1 MQMNLRRVLAP
12 MRKSMTKSVGLV
24 LEGGGVKGAY
34 ELGALIA
41 LTEKGYSFHAV
52 TGTSIG
58 ALNGAVMASQGIEKL
73 AEYWEE
79 AKYCPVFDFDDDMVA
94 RFRQKD
100 FDLDLIIAAG
110 KKLLSAREIIRQSY
124 EHTLKF
130 VYDRLKEDE
139 IRSSAIDFGCVT
151 YNISD
156 MEPFEAMKKDIPE
169 GKLIDYIVASA
180 CFPIFPPKQIDG
192 KKFIDGGVYDN
203 MPINLLARTGCRKMI
218 VVRTNP
224 VSKQPKRRIEQ
235 PDLDIFYITPSANL
249 GRAMAFSPERIENLK
264 QLGYAD
270 AARAIAEAEAALSAA
285 ATD

>member
-1 MQMNLRRVLAP
+1 MRAKRGDP
-12 MRKSMTKSVGLV
+12 MSKSVGLV

-41 LTEKGYSFHAV
+41 LIEKGYTFHSI

-73 AEYWEE
+73 AGYWEE
-79 AKYCPVFDFDDDMVA
+79 AKYCPVFDFDDETVA

-100 FDLDLIIAAG
+100 FDLDLIIATG
-110 KKLLSAREIIRQSY
+110 KKLLSAREIIKNSY
-124 EHTLKF
+124 EHTLNF
-130 VYDRLKEDE
+130 VYNRLSEEE
-139 IRSSAIDFGCVT
+139 IRSSDIDFGCVT

-156 MEPFEAMKKDIPE
+156 MEPFEAMKKDIPQ

-203 MPINLLARTGCRKMI
+203 MPINLLARTGCKEMI

-224 VSKQPKRRIEQ
+224 ETKQPKRRIERD
-235 PDLDIFYITPSANL
+235 DLDIIYITPSANL

-270 AARAIAEAEAALSAA
+270 AMRIITEAEAAAA
-285 ATD
+285 K

>member
-1 MQMNLRRVLAP
+1 MQMNLRRVLAL

-41 LTEKGYSFHAV
+41 LTEKGYS
-52 TGTSIG
+52 
-58 ALNGAVMASQGIEKL
+58 LNGAVMASQGIEKL

-124 EHTLKF
+124 EHTLRF

>member
-1 MQMNLRRVLAP
+1 MQMNLRRVLAL

-100 FDLDLIIAAG
+100 FDLDLIIATG

-130 VYDRLKEDE
+130 VYDRLKEEE

>member
-1 MQMNLRRVLAP
+1 MRVKRGDP
-12 MRKSMTKSVGLV
+12 MSKSVGLV

-41 LTEKGYSFHAV
+41 LIEKGYTFHSI

-73 AEYWEE
+73 AGYWEE
-79 AKYCPVFDFDDDMVA
+79 AKYCPVFDFDDETVA

-100 FDLDLIIAAG
+100 FDLDLIIATG
-110 KKLLSAREIIRQSY
+110 KKLLSAREIIKNSY
-124 EHTLKF
+124 EHTLNF
-130 VYDRLKEDE
+130 VYNRLSEEE
-139 IRSSAIDFGCVT
+139 IRSSDVDFGCVT

-203 MPINLLARTGCRKMI
+203 MPINLLARTGCKEMI

-224 VSKQPKRRIEQ
+224 ETKQPKRRIERD
-235 PDLDIFYITPSANL
+235 DLDIIYITPSANL

-270 AARAIAEAEAALSAA
+270 AMRIITEAEAAAA
-285 ATD
+285 K

>member
-1 MQMNLRRVLAP
+1 MQMNLRRVFAL
-12 MRKSMTKSVGLV
+12 MRKIMTKSVGLV

-130 VYDRLKEDE
+130 VYDRLKEEE

-203 MPINLLARTGCRKMI
+203 MPINLLARTGCKKMV

-235 PDLDIFYITPSANL
+235 PDLDILYITPSANL

>member
-1 MQMNLRRVLAP
+1 MRTLAP
-12 MRKSMTKSVGLV
+12 KEGIMSKNIGLV

-41 LTEKGYSFHAV
+41 LTEKGYTFSAV

-73 AEYWEE
+73 AAYWEE
-79 AKYCPVFDFDDDMVA
+79 AKYCPVFDFDDDTVA

-100 FDLDLIIAAG
+100 FDLDLIIATG
-110 KKLLSAREIIRQSY
+110 KKLLSAREIIRESY
-124 EHTLKF
+124 EHTLDF
-130 VYDRLKEDE
+130 VYNRLSEEE
-139 IRSSAIDFGCVT
+139 IRSSDIDFGCVT

-203 MPINLLARTGCRKMI
+203 MPINLLARTGCKKMV

-224 VSKQPKRRIEQ
+224 ESKQPKRRIERD
-235 PDLDIFYITPSANL
+235 DLDILYIIPSSNL

-270 AARAIAEAEAALSAA
+270 AMRILTEAESAA
-285 ATD
+285 ADSASE

>member
-1 MQMNLRRVLAP
+1 MQMNLRRVLAL
-12 MRKSMTKSVGLV
+12 MRKIMTKSVGLV

-58 ALNGAVMASQGIEKL
+58 ALNGAVMASEGIEKL

-124 EHTLKF
+124 EHTLRF

-203 MPINLLARTGCRKMI
+203 MPINLLARTGCRMMI

>member
-1 MQMNLRRVLAP
+1 MQMNLRRVLAL

-73 AEYWEE
+73 AKYWEE

>member
-1 MQMNLRRVLAP
+1 MRVKRGDP
-12 MRKSMTKSVGLV
+12 MSKSVGLV

-41 LTEKGYSFHAV
+41 LIEKGYTFHSI

-73 AEYWEE
+73 AGYWEE
-79 AKYCPVFDFDDDMVA
+79 AKYCPVFDFDDETVA

-100 FDLDLIIAAG
+100 FDLDLIIATG
-110 KKLLSAREIIRQSY
+110 KKLLSAREIIKNSY
-124 EHTLKF
+124 EHTLNF
-130 VYDRLKEDE
+130 VYNRLSEEE
-139 IRSSAIDFGCVT
+139 IRSSDIDFGCVT

-203 MPINLLARTGCRKMI
+203 MPINLLARTGCKEMI

-224 VSKQPKRRIEQ
+224 ETKQPKRRIER
-235 PDLDIFYITPSANL
+235 DNLDIIYITPSANL

-270 AARAIAEAEAALSAA
+270 AMRIITEAEAAAA
-285 ATD
+285 K

>member
-1 MQMNLRRVLAP
+1 MQMNLQRVLAL

>member
-1 MQMNLRRVLAP
+1 MRVK
-12 MRKSMTKSVGLV
+12 RGDSMSKSVGLV

-41 LTEKGYSFHAV
+41 LIEKGYTFHSI

-73 AEYWEE
+73 AGYWEE
-79 AKYCPVFDFDDDMVA
+79 AKYCPVFDFDDETVA

-100 FDLDLIIAAG
+100 FDLDLIIATG
-110 KKLLSAREIIRQSY
+110 KKLLSAREIIKNSY
-124 EHTLKF
+124 EHTLNF
-130 VYDRLKEDE
+130 VYNRLSEEE
-139 IRSSAIDFGCVT
+139 IRSSDIDFGCVT

-203 MPINLLARTGCRKMI
+203 MPINLLARTGCKEMI

-224 VSKQPKRRIEQ
+224 ETKQPKRRIERD
-235 PDLDIFYITPSANL
+235 DLDIIYITPSANL

-270 AARAIAEAEAALSAA
+270 AMRIITEAEAAAA
-285 ATD
+285 K

>member
-1 MQMNLRRVLAP
+1 MRTLA
-12 MRKSMTKSVGLV
+12 RKEGIMSKNIGLV

-41 LTEKGYSFHAV
+41 LTEKGYTFSAV

-73 AEYWEE
+73 AAYWEE
-79 AKYCPVFDFDDDMVA
+79 AKYCPVFDFDDDTVA

-100 FDLDLIIAAG
+100 FDLDLIIATG
-110 KKLLSAREIIRQSY
+110 KKLLSAREIIRESY
-124 EHTLKF
+124 EHTLDF
-130 VYDRLKEDE
+130 VYNRLSEEE
-139 IRSSAIDFGCVT
+139 IRSSDIDFGCVT

-203 MPINLLARTGCRKMI
+203 MPINLLARTGCKKMV

-224 VSKQPKRRIEQ
+224 ESKQPKRRIERD
-235 PDLDIFYITPSANL
+235 DLDILYIIPSSNL

-270 AARAIAEAEAALSAA
+270 AMRILTEAENAA
-285 ATD
+285 ADSASE

>member
-1 MQMNLRRVLAP
+1 MRVKRGDP
-12 MRKSMTKSVGLV
+12 MSKSVGLV

-41 LTEKGYSFHAV
+41 LIEKGYTFHSI

-73 AEYWEE
+73 AGYWEE
-79 AKYCPVFDFDDDMVA
+79 AKYCPVFDFDDETVA

-100 FDLDLIIAAG
+100 FDLDLIIATG
-110 KKLLSAREIIRQSY
+110 KKLLSAREIIKNSY
-124 EHTLKF
+124 EHTLNF
-130 VYDRLKEDE
+130 VYNRLSEEE
-139 IRSSAIDFGCVT
+139 IRSSDIDFGCVT

-180 CFPIFPPKQIDG
+180 CFPIFPPKQING

-203 MPINLLARTGCRKMI
+203 MPINLLARTGCKEMI

-224 VSKQPKRRIEQ
+224 ETKQPKRRIERD
-235 PDLDIFYITPSANL
+235 DLDIIYITPSANL

-270 AARAIAEAEAALSAA
+270 AMRIITEAEAAAA
-285 ATD
+285 K

>member
-1 MQMNLRRVLAP
+1 MQMNLRRVLAL

-235 PDLDIFYITPSANL
+235 PDLNIFYITPSANL

-270 AARAIAEAEAALSAA
+270 AARAIAEAEATLSAA

>member
-1 MQMNLRRVLAP
+1 MRTLALKEGI
-12 MRKSMTKSVGLV
+12 MSKNIGLV

-41 LTEKGYSFHAV
+41 LTEKGYTFSAV

-73 AEYWEE
+73 AAYWEE
-79 AKYCPVFDFDDDMVA
+79 AKYCPVFDFDDDTVA

-100 FDLDLIIAAG
+100 FDLDLIIATG
-110 KKLLSAREIIRQSY
+110 KKLLSAREIIRESY
-124 EHTLKF
+124 EHTLDF
-130 VYDRLKEDE
+130 VYNRLSEEE
-139 IRSSAIDFGCVT
+139 IRSSDIDFGCVT

-203 MPINLLARTGCRKMI
+203 MPINLLARTGCKKMV

-224 VSKQPKRRIEQ
+224 ESKQPKRRIERD
-235 PDLDIFYITPSANL
+235 DLDILYIIPSSNL

-270 AARAIAEAEAALSAA
+270 AMRILTEAESASE
-285 ATD
+285 

>member
-1 MQMNLRRVLAP
+1 MQMNLRRVLAL
-12 MRKSMTKSVGLV
+12 MRKIMTKSVGLV

-270 AARAIAEAEAALSAA
+270 AARAIAEAEATLSAA

>member
-1 MQMNLRRVLAP
+1 MRGKRGDP
-12 MRKSMTKSVGLV
+12 MSKSVGLV

-41 LTEKGYSFHAV
+41 LIEIGYTFHSI

-73 AEYWEE
+73 AGYWEE
-79 AKYCPVFDFDDDMVA
+79 AKYCPVFDFDDETVA

-100 FDLDLIIAAG
+100 FDLDLIVATG
-110 KKLLSAREIIRQSY
+110 KKLLSAREIIKNSY
-124 EHTLKF
+124 EHTLNF
-130 VYDRLKEDE
+130 VYSRLSEEE
-139 IRSSAIDFGCVT
+139 IRSSDIDFGCVT

-156 MEPFEAMKKDIPE
+156 MEPFEAMKKDIPQ

-203 MPINLLARTGCRKMI
+203 MPINLLARTGCKEMI

-224 VSKQPKRRIEQ
+224 ETKQPKRRIERD
-235 PDLDIFYITPSANL
+235 DLDIIYITPSANL

-270 AARAIAEAEAALSAA
+270 AMRIITEAEAAAA
-285 ATD
+285 K

>member
-1 MQMNLRRVLAP
+1 MRVKRGDP
-12 MRKSMTKSVGLV
+12 MSKSVGLV

-41 LTEKGYSFHAV
+41 LIEKGYTFHSI

-73 AEYWEE
+73 AGYWEE
-79 AKYCPVFDFDDDMVA
+79 AKYCPVFDFDDETVA

-100 FDLDLIIAAG
+100 FDLDLIVATG
-110 KKLLSAREIIRQSY
+110 KKLLSAREIIKNSY
-124 EHTLKF
+124 EHTLNF
-130 VYDRLKEDE
+130 VYNRLSEEE
-139 IRSSAIDFGCVT
+139 IRSSDIDFGCVT

-156 MEPFEAMKKDIPE
+156 MVPFEAMKKDIPQ

-180 CFPIFPPKQIDG
+180 CFPIFPPKQING

-203 MPINLLARTGCRKMI
+203 MPINLLARTGCKEMI

-224 VSKQPKRRIEQ
+224 ETKQPKRRIERD
-235 PDLDIFYITPSANL
+235 DLDIIYITPSANL

-270 AARAIAEAEAALSAA
+270 AMRIITEAEAAAA
-285 ATD
+285 K

>member
-1 MQMNLRRVLAP
+1 MQMNLRRVLAL
-12 MRKSMTKSVGLV
+12 MRKIMTKSVGLV

-100 FDLDLIIAAG
+100 FDLDLIIATG

-130 VYDRLKEDE
+130 VYDRLKEEE

-270 AARAIAEAEAALSAA
+270 AARAIAEAEAAVSAA

>member
-1 MQMNLRRVLAP
+1 MRVKRGDP
-12 MRKSMTKSVGLV
+12 MSKSVGLV

-41 LTEKGYSFHAV
+41 LIEKGYTFHSI

-73 AEYWEE
+73 AGYWEE
-79 AKYCPVFDFDDDMVA
+79 AKYCPVFDFDDETVA

-100 FDLDLIIAAG
+100 FDLDLIVATG
-110 KKLLSAREIIRQSY
+110 KKLLSAREIIKNSY
-124 EHTLKF
+124 EHTLNF
-130 VYDRLKEDE
+130 VYSRLSEEE
-139 IRSSAIDFGCVT
+139 IRSSDIDFGCVT

-156 MEPFEAMKKDIPE
+156 MEPFEAMKKDIPQ

-203 MPINLLARTGCRKMI
+203 MPINLLARTGCKEMI

-224 VSKQPKRRIEQ
+224 ETKQPKRRIERD
-235 PDLDIFYITPSANL
+235 DLDIIYITPSANL

-270 AARAIAEAEAALSAA
+270 AMRIITEAEAAAA
-285 ATD
+285 K

>member
-1 MQMNLRRVLAP
+1 
-12 MRKSMTKSVGLV
+12 MTKNIGLV

-41 LTEKGYSFHAV
+41 LTEKGYSFNAI

-58 ALNGAVMASQGIEKL
+58 ALNGAVMVSQGIEKL
-73 AEYWEE
+73 AGYWEE
-79 AKYCPVFDFDDDMVA
+79 AKYCPIFDFDEDTVA

-100 FDLDLIIAAG
+100 FDLDLIIATG
-110 KKLLSAREIIRQSY
+110 KKLMSAREIIKKSY
-124 EHTLKF
+124 EHTLEF
-130 VYDRLKEDE
+130 VYKRLNEDD
-139 IRSSAIDFGCVT
+139 IRASAIDFGCVT

-156 MEPFEAMKKDIPE
+156 MEPFEAMKKDIPH

-192 KKFIDGGVYDN
+192 KKYIDGGVYDN
-203 MPINLLARTGCRKMI
+203 MPVNLLARTGCKEMI

-224 VSKQPKRRIEQ
+224 DTKQPKRRIEHD
-235 PDLDIFYITPSANL
+235 DLNILYITPSANL

-270 AARAIAEAEAALSAA
+270 ALRIVEEAEKDTQMSAA
-285 ATD
+285 E

>member
-1 MQMNLRRVLAP
+1 MRTLALKEGI
-12 MRKSMTKSVGLV
+12 MSKNIGLV

-41 LTEKGYSFHAV
+41 LTEKGYTFSAV

-73 AEYWEE
+73 AAYWEE
-79 AKYCPVFDFDDDMVA
+79 AKYCPVFDFDDDTVA

-100 FDLDLIIAAG
+100 FDLDLIIATG
-110 KKLLSAREIIRQSY
+110 KKLLSAREIIRESY
-124 EHTLKF
+124 EHTLDF
-130 VYDRLKEDE
+130 VYNRLSEEE
-139 IRSSAIDFGCVT
+139 IRSSDIDFGCVT

-203 MPINLLARTGCRKMI
+203 MPINLLARTGCKKMV

-224 VSKQPKRRIEQ
+224 ESKQPKRRIERD
-235 PDLDIFYITPSANL
+235 DLDILYIIPSSNL

-270 AARAIAEAEAALSAA
+270 AMRILTEAESAA
-285 ATD
+285 ADSASE

>member
-1 MQMNLRRVLAP
+1 MQMNLRRVLAL

-73 AEYWEE
+73 AKYWEE

-100 FDLDLIIAAG
+100 FDLDLIIATG

>member
-1 MQMNLRRVLAP
+1 MRVKRGDP
-12 MRKSMTKSVGLV
+12 MSKSVGLV

-41 LTEKGYSFHAV
+41 LIEKCYTFHSI

-73 AEYWEE
+73 AGYWEE
-79 AKYCPVFDFDDDMVA
+79 AKYCPVFDFDDETVA

-100 FDLDLIIAAG
+100 FDLDLIIATG
-110 KKLLSAREIIRQSY
+110 KKLLSAREIIKNSY
-124 EHTLKF
+124 EHTLNF
-130 VYDRLKEDE
+130 VYNRLSEEE
-139 IRSSAIDFGCVT
+139 IRSSDIDFGCVT

-203 MPINLLARTGCRKMI
+203 MPINLLARTGCKEMI

-224 VSKQPKRRIEQ
+224 ETKQPKRRIERD
-235 PDLDIFYITPSANL
+235 DLDIIYITPSANL

-270 AARAIAEAEAALSAA
+270 AMRIITEAEAAAA
-285 ATD
+285 K

>member
-1 MQMNLRRVLAP
+1 MRVKRGDP
-12 MRKSMTKSVGLV
+12 MSKSVGLV

-41 LTEKGYSFHAV
+41 LIEKGYTFHSI

-73 AEYWEE
+73 AGYWEE
-79 AKYCPVFDFDDDMVA
+79 AKYCPVFDFDDETVA

-100 FDLDLIIAAG
+100 FDLDLIVATG
-110 KKLLSAREIIRQSY
+110 KKLLSAREIIKNSY
-124 EHTLKF
+124 EHTLNF
-130 VYDRLKEDE
+130 VYNRLSEEE
-139 IRSSAIDFGCVT
+139 IRSSDIDFGCVT

-156 MEPFEAMKKDIPE
+156 MVPFEAMKKDIPQ

-203 MPINLLARTGCRKMI
+203 MPINLLARTGCKEMI

-224 VSKQPKRRIEQ
+224 ETKQPKRRIERD
-235 PDLDIFYITPSANL
+235 DLDIIYITPSANL

-270 AARAIAEAEAALSAA
+270 AMRVITEAEAAAA
-285 ATD
+285 K

>member
-1 MQMNLRRVLAP
+1 MQMNLQRVLAL
-12 MRKSMTKSVGLV
+12 MRKIMTKSVGLV

-79 AKYCPVFDFDDDMVA
+79 AKHCPVFDFDDDMVA

-100 FDLDLIIAAG
+100 FDLDLIIATG

-130 VYDRLKEDE
+130 VYDRLKEEE

-270 AARAIAEAEAALSAA
+270 AARAIAEAEATLSAA

>member
-1 MQMNLRRVLAP
+1 MRVKRGDP
-12 MRKSMTKSVGLV
+12 MSKSVGLV

-41 LTEKGYSFHAV
+41 LIEKGYTFHSI

-73 AEYWEE
+73 AGYWEE
-79 AKYCPVFDFDDDMVA
+79 AKYCPVFDFDDETVA

-100 FDLDLIIAAG
+100 FDLDLIIATG
-110 KKLLSAREIIRQSY
+110 KKLLSAREIIKNSY
-124 EHTLKF
+124 EHTLNF
-130 VYDRLKEDE
+130 VYNRLSEEE
-139 IRSSAIDFGCVT
+139 IRSSDIDFGCVT

-156 MEPFEAMKKDIPE
+156 MEPFEAMKKDIPQ

-203 MPINLLARTGCRKMI
+203 MPINLLARTGCKEMI

-224 VSKQPKRRIEQ
+224 ETKQPKRRIERD
-235 PDLDIFYITPSANL
+235 DLDIIYITPSANL

-264 QLGYAD
+264 QLGYTD
-270 AARAIAEAEAALSAA
+270 AMRIITEAEAAAA
-285 ATD
+285 K

>member
-1 MQMNLRRVLAP
+1 MRVKRGDP
-12 MRKSMTKSVGLV
+12 MSKSVGLV

-41 LTEKGYSFHAV
+41 LIEKGYTFHSI

-73 AEYWEE
+73 AGYWEE
-79 AKYCPVFDFDDDMVA
+79 AKYCPVFDFDDETVA

-100 FDLDLIIAAG
+100 FDLDLIIATG
-110 KKLLSAREIIRQSY
+110 KKLLSAREIIKNSY
-124 EHTLKF
+124 EHTLNF
-130 VYDRLKEDE
+130 VYNRLSEEE
-139 IRSSAIDFGCVT
+139 IRSSDINFGCVT

-156 MEPFEAMKKDIPE
+156 MVPFEAMKKDIPE

-203 MPINLLARTGCRKMI
+203 MPINLLARTGCKEMI

-224 VSKQPKRRIEQ
+224 ETKQPKRRIERD
-235 PDLDIFYITPSANL
+235 DLDIIYITPSANL

-270 AARAIAEAEAALSAA
+270 AMRIITEAEAAAA
-285 ATD
+285 K

>member
-1 MQMNLRRVLAP
+1 MRTLALKEGI
-12 MRKSMTKSVGLV
+12 MSKNIGLV

-41 LTEKGYSFHAV
+41 LTEKGYTFSAV

-73 AEYWEE
+73 AAYWEE
-79 AKYCPVFDFDDDMVA
+79 AKYCPVFDFDDDTVA

-100 FDLDLIIAAG
+100 FDLDLIIATG
-110 KKLLSAREIIRQSY
+110 KKLLSAREIIRESY
-124 EHTLKF
+124 EHTLDF
-130 VYDRLKEDE
+130 VYNRLSEEE
-139 IRSSAIDFGCVT
+139 IRSSDINFGCVT

-203 MPINLLARTGCRKMI
+203 MPINLLARTGCKKMV

-224 VSKQPKRRIEQ
+224 ESKQPKRRIERD
-235 PDLDIFYITPSANL
+235 DLDILYIIPSSNL

-270 AARAIAEAEAALSAA
+270 AMRILTEAESAA
-285 ATD
+285 ADSASE

>member
-1 MQMNLRRVLAP
+1 MRVKRGDP
-12 MRKSMTKSVGLV
+12 MSKSVGLV

-41 LTEKGYSFHAV
+41 LIEKGYTFHSI

-73 AEYWEE
+73 AGYWEE
-79 AKYCPVFDFDDDMVA
+79 AKYCPVFDFDDETVA

-100 FDLDLIIAAG
+100 FDLDLIVATG
-110 KKLLSAREIIRQSY
+110 KKLLSAREIIKNSY
-124 EHTLKF
+124 EHTLNF
-130 VYDRLKEDE
+130 VYNRLSEEE
-139 IRSSAIDFGCVT
+139 IRSSDIDFGCVT

-156 MEPFEAMKKDIPE
+156 MVPFEAMKKDIPQ

-203 MPINLLARTGCRKMI
+203 MPINLLARTGCREMI

-224 VSKQPKRRIEQ
+224 ETKQPKRRIERG
-235 PDLDIFYITPSANL
+235 DLDIIYITPSANL

-270 AARAIAEAEAALSAA
+270 AMRIITEAEAAAA
-285 ATD
+285 K

>member
-1 MQMNLRRVLAP
+1 MQMNLRRVLAL
-12 MRKSMTKSVGLV
+12 MRKIMTKSVGLV

-34 ELGALIA
+34 ELGALSA

>member
-1 MQMNLRRVLAP
+1 MRTLALKEGI
-12 MRKSMTKSVGLV
+12 MSKYIGLV

-41 LTEKGYSFHAV
+41 LTEKGYTFSAV

-73 AEYWEE
+73 AAYWEE
-79 AKYCPVFDFDDDMVA
+79 AKYCPVFDFDDDTVA

-100 FDLDLIIAAG
+100 FDLDLIIATG
-110 KKLLSAREIIRQSY
+110 KKLLSAREIIRESY
-124 EHTLKF
+124 EHTLDF
-130 VYDRLKEDE
+130 VYNRLSEEE
-139 IRSSAIDFGCVT
+139 IRSSDIDFGCVT

-203 MPINLLARTGCRKMI
+203 MPINLLARTGCKKMV

-224 VSKQPKRRIEQ
+224 ESKQPKRRIERD
-235 PDLDIFYITPSANL
+235 DLDILYIIPSSNL

-270 AARAIAEAEAALSAA
+270 AMRILTEAESAA
-285 ATD
+285 ADSASE

>member
-1 MQMNLRRVLAP
+1 MQMNLRRVLAL

-100 FDLDLIIAAG
+100 FDLDLIIATG

-270 AARAIAEAEAALSAA
+270 AARAIAEAEATLSAA

>member
-1 MQMNLRRVLAP
+1 
-12 MRKSMTKSVGLV
+12 MTKSVGLV

-124 EHTLKF
+124 EHTLRF
-130 VYDRLKEDE
+130 VYDRLKEEE

>member
-1 MQMNLRRVLAP
+1 MQMNLRRVFAL
-12 MRKSMTKSVGLV
+12 MRKIMTKSVGLV

-130 VYDRLKEDE
+130 VYDRLKEEE